1 MTAILFYANY
11 DNNSTSIIR
20 THFICPVTN
29 LAYANT
35 FVTNLITNLS
45 QRPMLWTVNLIKFYH
60 SDDGHFVH
68 ECASVLHNTHV
79 NHKGND

>member
-20 THFICPVTN
+20 TYFICPVTN

-45 QRPMLWTVNLIKFYH
+45 QETDVVNNRSNFPIQMTAILFMNAPVYYIIH
-60 SDDGHFVH
+60 M
-68 ECASVLHNTHV
+68 
-79 NHKGND
+79 

>member
-11 DNNSTSIIR
+11 DDNSTSIIR
-20 THFICPVTN
+20 TDCICPVTN

-45 QRPMLWTVNLIKFYH
+45 QRPMLWTIDQILPFRWRPFCSWMRQCI
-60 SDDGHFVH
+60 
-68 ECASVLHNTHV
+68 T
-79 NHKGND
+79 

>member
-11 DNNSTSIIR
+11 DNNYTSIIR

-35 FVTNLITNLS
+35 FVTNLNTNLS
-45 QRPMLWTVNLIKFYH
+45 QRQMLRTMDQILPFRWRPFC
-60 SDDGHFVH
+60 S
-68 ECASVLHNTHV
+68 
-79 NHKGND
+79 

>member
-1 MTAILFYANY
+1 MTAILFYADY

-35 FVTNLITNLS
+35 FVTNLNTNLS
-45 QRPMLWTVNLIKFYH
+45 QRPMLWTIDQILPFRWRLFCLWMRQCI
-60 SDDGHFVH
+60 
-68 ECASVLHNTHV
+68 T
-79 NHKGND
+79 

>member
-20 THFICPVTN
+20 THFICLVTN

-35 FVTNLITNLS
+35 FVTNLNTNLS
-45 QRPMLWTVNLIKFYH
+45 QRQRPNYRSTFTIQMAAILFINAPVYNIIH
-60 SDDGHFVH
+60 M
-68 ECASVLHNTHV
+68 
-79 NHKGND
+79 